1 MQSISTE
8 TAAQAEPAAMQ
19 AHAGALATAVSLQG
33 GSQMEAIVRAAQ
45 TALEVRRRYQFF
57 VWSQSNLQVLLP
69 HHLIV
74 CGAYSRQHRELRYEV
89 FNSLVLPPVLM
100 EALVDGRGPLMQLLQ
115 GQWIEQRGKPAQLAV
130 EALEGAALQPLREA
144 LAQGGYQD
152 LLVHGVSRP
161 QRPSELE
168 SFFILSS
175 TGRASDPGQRQMLEL
190 LLPHLHATWL
200 RVQTVEREFGEP
212 ARAPSPRSV
221 DPSGITERERQIL
234 SWLREGMS
242 NQEIGEVLG
251 ISALTVKNHV
261 RKILR
266 KLHAANRAQAVAKA
280 MSMQLLGPMSGEG
293 GLS

>member
-1 MQSISTE
+1 MQSMSAE
-8 TAAQAEPAAMQ
+8 TAIAMGAAPALPTQAAA
-19 AHAGALATAVSLQG
+19 
-33 GSQMEAIVRAAQ
+33 QMEAIVRAAE

-89 FNSLVLPPVLM
+89 FNSLVLPGLVL
-100 EALVDGRGPLMQLLQ
+100 EALVEGRGPLMQLMQ
-115 GQWIEQRGKPAQLAV
+115 GQWIDQRGKPLRLEV
-130 EALEGAALQPLREA
+130 SSLEGAALEPLREA
-144 LAQGGYQD
+144 LQQAGYQD
-152 LLVHGVSRP
+152 LLVHGVARP

-175 TGRASDPGQRQMLEL
+175 SGRASDAAQRAMLEL
-190 LLPHLHATWL
+190 LMPHLHATWL

-212 ARAPSPRSV
+212 ARSPSPRAV

-234 SWLREGMS
+234 GWLREGMN
-242 NQEIGEVLG
+242 NQQIGEVLG

-266 KLHAANRAQAVAKA
+266 KLHAANRAQAVARA
-280 MSMQLLGPMSGEG
+280 MSMQLLGPMSGDSA
-293 GLS
+293 LP

>member
-1 MQSISTE
+1 MQSMGAEMAVAIEGMPALPTQ
-8 TAAQAEPAAMQ
+8 AAA
-19 AHAGALATAVSLQG
+19 
-33 GSQMEAIVRAAQ
+33 QMEAIVRAAE

-74 CGAYSRQHRELRYEV
+74 CGAYSRQHRDLRYEV
-89 FNSLVLPPVLM
+89 FNSLVLPSLVL
-100 EALVDGRGPLMQLLQ
+100 EALVEARGPLIQLLQ
-115 GQWIEQRGKPAQLAV
+115 GQWIDQRGKPLQLQV
-130 EALEGAALQPLREA
+130 SALEGAVLAPLREA
-144 LAQGGYQD
+144 LQQAGYED
-152 LLVHGVSRP
+152 LLVHGVARP

-175 TGRASDPGQRQMLEL
+175 CGRASDAGQRALLEL
-190 LLPHLHATWL
+190 LTPHLHATWL

-212 ARAPSPRSV
+212 ARSPSPRAV

-234 SWLREGMS
+234 GWLREGMN
-242 NQEIGEVLG
+242 NQQIGEVLG

-266 KLHAANRAQAVAKA
+266 KLHAANRAQAVARA
-280 MSMQLLGPMSGEG
+280 MTLQLLGPMSGDG
-293 GLS
+293 ALP